1 MRNLKIKKLL
11 LSSLF
16 LALPINSTTLLANE
30 LLKLNNEYS
39 LIAEER
45 RGYREHE
52 DKSEDE
58 DDIHSFNHNWKD
70 HYHLIKSIKLKR
82 NGNLRIKFCEKVEL
96 LEGQV
101 YADKVKYNVKDAYK
115 IHKNKR
121 SIVWRLNKKGT
132 FKKGQKVF
140 IDTKDFLGRPIE
152 KDPNPNEIRSIVRG
166 CGLPFLYL
174 PQGVEVSSDQ
184 SPLGLIGL
192 IVAVGVAIGGGSSG
206 GNGSSSSN

>member
-16 LALPINSTTLLANE
+16 FVFPLHNTSIFANE
-30 LLKLNNEYS
+30 FLKVNNQSS
-39 LIAEER
+39 LIAEA

-58 DDIHSFNHNWKD
+58 DDSHSIDHNWKD

-82 NGNLRIKFCEKVEL
+82 NGNLKIRFCEKVEL

-101 YADKVKYNVKDAYK
+101 FADKVKYDVKDAYK
-115 IHKNKR
+115 IRKR

-132 FKKGQKVF
+132 FKKGESVLVN
-140 IDTKDFLGRPIE
+140 TKDFLGRPIE
-152 KDPNPNEIRSIVRG
+152 KDPNLNEVRSIDRG
-166 CGLPFLYL
+166 CGLPFIYL
-174 PQGVEVSSDQ
+174 PPGVEVSSEQ
-184 SPLGLIGL
+184 SPIGLLGL

-206 GNGSSSSN
+206 GSGSSSSN

>member
-11 LSSLF
+11 LSTLF
-16 LALPINSTTLLANE
+16 FALPINTTAIFANE
-30 LLKLNNEYS
+30 FLKVNNEFS
-39 LIAEER
+39 LIAEENK
-45 RGYREHE
+45 GYREHE

-58 DDIHSFNHNWKD
+58 DDIHSINHNWKD

-82 NGNLRIKFCEKVEL
+82 NGNLKIRFCEKVEL

-101 YADKVKYNVKDAYK
+101 FADDVKYNVKDAYK
-115 IHKNKR
+115 IRKR

-132 FKKGQKVF
+132 FKKGDSVF
-140 IDTKDFLGRPIE
+140 VDTKNFLGRPIE
-152 KDPNPNEIRSIVRG
+152 KEPNPNEIRSIDRG

-184 SPLGLIGL
+184 SPVGLIGI

-206 GNGSSSSN
+206 GSGSSSSN